1 MIKYKIWSTWNRPTC
16 VVVSL
21 LSQGRSIRDLLEII
35 QATARENNKGHE
47 IYWNMR
53 TSSLKKW
60 NSGWRLTK
68 SQFCK
73 GTGGLGGEMRG
84 LKGHRRKMSVCRWP
98 GCNELDTLKNLKEER
113 SSWTVRRTV
122 RLRAE
127 WQAGLLCHSMRKLN
141 QPSPWGAG
149 VKSLSLGEIQ
159 CSKAAC
165 GSCQFC
171 QPTRLLSAHPDGKV
185 KEVFGKV
192 KM

>member
-84 LKGHRRKMSVCRWP
+84 LKGHGRKMSVCRWP

-127 WQAGLLCHSMRKLN
+127 WQAGLLCTN
-141 QPSPWGAG
+141 GPWH
-149 VKSLSLGEIQ
+149 LSWKVPLVPQHAET
-159 CSKAAC
+159 
-165 GSCQFC
+165 
-171 QPTRLLSAHPDGKV
+171 QPTFTLRCRSKIAFSWGNSVFRSCLWLLPILSAY
-185 KEVFGKV
+185 
-192 KM
+192 